1 MSDELI
7 RFFVRYFGR
16 TIVNQLQHRLCEYKN
31 VCTGS
36 LQYSHSPDDTVSQ
49 LPAQHSKGDEGWE
62 SENVAQR
69 YTESSCGTRIH
80 LINKSLYVCL
90 IVKYNNRRG
99 RADRRFSWVNLLYK
113 IRDSF
118 ARGAE
123 EKIRRLTL
131 PSRTIL
137 VTGSRSEHPEASH

>member
-99 RADRRFSWVNLLYK
+99 RADRRFSWVNLQYCTRFE
-113 IRDSF
+113 IHSR
-118 ARGAE
+118 E
-123 EKIRRLTL
+123 ELKK
-131 PSRTIL
+131 
-137 VTGSRSEHPEASH
+137 RSDD